1 MLRVLSTQR
10 PKMFRCDL
18 SRNEKTRLQ
27 INNKLHR
34 QSLLELAM
42 TWNDCLV
49 DSAKLFLNYAF
60 NYANYF
66 NLSDYLAQV
75 IVFEFSF
82 CKQFYSAC
90 LLIIISGKLFI
101 TAPTASSTRGLHH
114 SASDVLPLAG
124 HFVAHP
130 TTSSTWGL
138 RHPASDMLSLAGH
151 FVAPPTTSSMRC
163 PRTTHGINA
172 FESVGLSTHWA

>member
-1 MLRVLSTQR
+1 
-10 PKMFRCDL
+10 MFHCDL
-18 SRNEKTRLQ
+18 SRNEKTRLR
-27 INNKLHR
+27 INNKLHRHR
-34 QSLLELAM
+34 QSLLELAK

-90 LLIIISGKLFI
+90 LLIIISVKLFI

-124 HFVAHP
+124 HFVIQLGLLTCTP
-130 TTSSTWGL
+130 SSSNYIRGAGN
-138 RHPASDMLSLAGH
+138 PSLASHLITDLDIDLYLGTLNLGH
-151 FVAPPTTSSMRC
+151 KDL
-163 PRTTHGINA
+163 G
-172 FESVGLSTHWA
+172 